1 MAKKS
6 IKFPSEDWITRFVE
20 ELDTNEEYKDAA
32 KDWEGDFL
40 FIVNAG
46 PVMKSEWIAY
56 MELWHGECRKYS
68 VLPNREAKKT
78 EFVYEGPL
86 ENWIELIKGN
96 LDPIRGLLTRKF
108 KLTGSMSI
116 IMKNVKATT
125 ELAKNC
131 TRVPT
136 LFNNEG

>member
-1 MAKKS
+1 M
-6 IKFPSEDWITRFVE
+6 KFPSEDWVSRFVE
-20 ELDTNEEYKDAA
+20 ELDKNVVYREAA

-40 FIVNAG
+40 FIVNEG
-46 PVMKSEWIAY
+46 PVMESEWIAY
-56 MELWHGECRKYS
+56 MDLWHGECREYS
-68 VLPNREAKKT
+68 VLPNREMKKT
-78 EFVYEGPL
+78 EFVYEGSH

-108 KLTGSMSI
+108 KLTGSMSK

-136 LFNNEG
+136 LINNER